1 MRLSTIA
8 FRNLARHK
16 VRSFLSILTLVL
28 ASILGLFMLTL
39 ITGMKADMKRNIL
52 AYYTGAIQIRHAD
65 YNKYDYLNPT
75 HLYVKN
81 EAAVREKL
89 LQVDGVTQAVGRITT
104 GGQIYIDDNPDDDLP
119 GEKFAAMAMGIDIPA
134 EKDILDPES
143 LLAKGRLPA
152 MGSREVVLGYS
163 LAEKVGLD
171 VGDKFAFM
179 ATTAARGVNAM
190 TFEAVGLVNF
200 TMGSHNNAY
209 FILPFDTMQ
218 DFLRME
224 GGGQEILLMTTEPE
238 TAEVQL
244 EAVNKLIASDSSLGY
259 LETTLWENQGEFYAM
274 MGMATIAYNIYVI
287 FFLALG
293 ATVIINTTMMV
304 IYERYREIGILGAMG
319 MRPNELVKLFFLEAL
334 FAGIIS
340 AALGISIGSV
350 IILVLEQVGMNFG
363 SIYSEMNME
372 VSNIIYPDLK
382 WFHIVLISFYTIG
395 ISALVTL
402 LPCRKAAH
410 IEPVDAIRAT

>member
-1 MRLSTIA
+1 MNLATIA
-8 FRNLARHK
+8 YRNLGRHK
-16 VRSFLSILTLVL
+16 VRSFLSILTIVL
-28 ASILGLFMLTL
+28 ACILGMFMLTL
-39 ITGMKADMKRNIL
+39 ITGMKGDMKRNIL

-65 YNKYDYLNPT
+65 YNTYDYLNPI
-75 HLYVKN
+75 HLYVQD

-104 GGQIYIDDNPDDDLP
+104 GGQIYIDENPDDDRP

-134 EKDILDPES
+134 EKNILDPES
-143 LLAKGRLPA
+143 MLAKGRLPA
-152 MGSREVVLGYS
+152 MGSREVILGYG

-179 ATTAARGVNAM
+179 TATAARGVNAM
-190 TFEAVGLVNF
+190 TFEIVGLVNF

-218 DFLRME
+218 NFARME
-224 GGGQEILLMTTEPE
+224 GGSLEILLMTTDPE
-238 TAEVQL
+238 TAETQL
-244 EAVNKLIASDSSLGY
+244 EAVDALLASDSALGY
-259 LETTLWENQGEFYAM
+259 LETKLWKNQGEFYAM
-274 MGMATIAYNIYVI
+274 MGLGNFIYSGYVL

-293 ATVIINTTMMV
+293 ATVIMNTTMMV

-319 MRPNELVKLFFLEAL
+319 MKPNELVTLFFLEAL

-340 AALGISIGSV
+340 AVIGISVGSV
-350 IILVLEQVGMNFG
+350 IILILEQVGMNFG
-363 SIYSEMNME
+363 NIYSEMNME
-372 VSNIIYPDLK
+372 ISNVIYPDLK
-382 WFHIVLISFYTIG
+382 WFHIVIMSVYTVG

-410 IEPVDAIRAT
+410 IEPVDAIRAN